1 MRAFLFFISF
11 LLLAGALGL
20 GWILGASI
28 TAREIANAIRFG
40 RLSVEQNIDR
50 IADQIESGDYKS
62 VRRVEGGP

>member
-1 MRAFLFFISF
+1 MSAFLFFISF